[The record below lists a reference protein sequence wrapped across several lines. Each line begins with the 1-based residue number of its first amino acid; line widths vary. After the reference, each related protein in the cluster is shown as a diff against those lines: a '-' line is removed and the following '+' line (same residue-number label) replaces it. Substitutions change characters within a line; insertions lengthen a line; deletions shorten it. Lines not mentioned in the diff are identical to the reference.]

1 MSPVAHFA
9 KLSAKRSGSS
19 AHAPL
24 MPSVAPVPERD
35 PGVEPRA
42 DVLRD
47 DREVDD
53 VPDLVQDDAVDAAA
67 AVALGHRREVDRDL

>member
-24 MPSVAPVPERD
+24 TPSSHPYPTGSRR
-35 PGVEPRA
+35 RA
-42 DVLRD
+42 ACGVLRD

-67 AVALGHRREVDRDL
+67 AVARATVAKSTVTM